1 METRKLTEAKQLSLK
16 LLVQMA
22 TAEATSA
29 LQFKECH
36 DMLSRD
42 RSMPMKSM
50 QKKFWGT
57 GVLDYE

>member
-1 METRKLTEAKQLSLK
+1 MEAKKLTQAKQLSLK

-22 TAEATSA
+22 TAEAVSA
-29 LQFKECH
+29 LQFKECQ

-42 RSMPMKSM
+42 RLLPMKSM
-50 QKKFWGT
+50 QKKFGGT